1 MSATI
6 CYEQPLNERI
16 RLLLR
21 LEFLFE
27 KINQTAIG
35 DSTWESLIALQGL
48 LEILGM
54 AGRNEF
60 RSDFLKELERHAALL
75 ERLRRSAQVDTEL
88 LDAILR
94 EITIAIEGL
103 RGLNYLALEALR
115 RNEFLSTVR
124 QRSAIPGGICQ
135 FDLPALHYWLQ
146 QDSSVRIRHLS
157 NWLEPLQPLQLA
169 IELLLKLVRDSAEPR
184 EVVAVR
190 GFFQQTLDSHSPN
203 QLVRVWLPAEVG
215 AFPEISGGRHR
226 FTIRFMEQPD
236 PNQRAS
242 QSKGDIQ
249 FWLACCVF

>member
-1 MSATI
+1 MLATI

-27 KINQTAIG
+27 KIDQTAVG
-35 DSTWESLIALQGL
+35 DSIWESLTALQGL

-75 ERLRRSAQVDTEL
+75 QRLRRSTQVDTEL

-94 EITIAIEGL
+94 EIALTIEGL
-103 RGLNYLALEALR
+103 RGLNHMALEALR
-115 RNEFLSTVR
+115 RNEFLSAVR
-124 QRSAIPGGICQ
+124 QRSAVPGGICQ
-135 FDLPALHYWLQ
+135 FDLPVLHYWLQ
-146 QDSSVRIRHLS
+146 QDSSVRSRHL
-157 NWLEPLQPLQLA
+157 NDWLEPLQPLQLA
-169 IELLLKLVRDSAEPR
+169 IDLLLKLVRDSAEPR
-184 EVVAVR
+184 EVVAAR
-190 GFFQQTLDSHSPN
+190 GFFQQTLDSHFPN